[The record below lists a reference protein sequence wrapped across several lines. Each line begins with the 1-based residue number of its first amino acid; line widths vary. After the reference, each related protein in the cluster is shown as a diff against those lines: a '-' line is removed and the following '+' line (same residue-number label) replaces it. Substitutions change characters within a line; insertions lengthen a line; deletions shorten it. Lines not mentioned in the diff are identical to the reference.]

1 MSDRE
6 AGPAPAVASPP
17 AAPRVAF
24 VVSHTHWDREWY
36 QTHGEFRVDMDR
48 AFRAVFDDLE
58 TGGLDHFVL
67 DGQAIL
73 LEDYLAARPEESD
86 RIRELV
92 SSGRLAVG
100 PWYILPDEFLVSGE
114 ATVRNLLHGHR
125 AAAELG
131 GVQKVGY
138 MPDSF
143 GHVAQIPQI
152 LQGAGIDSFIYTRG
166 DGDEV
171 DRLGWEYRWQAPDGS
186 EVLAINQVRGY
197 CNAGGLGMHEI
208 WHAHTPREV
217 DPAHAVQQVSA
228 IFDAYGERA
237 NCGIALLNN
246 GCDHFPPPRDRDRIL
261 SELREAFPD
270 TEFRTGG
277 FGDYLDA
284 IRNAPSSLE
293 TFRGERLGGRL
304 HHILS
309 GVWSTRIYLKQENER
324 AQVLLS
330 EVVEPLAALSRFLHG
345 AEYPA
350 GQIDTCW
357 RELLQNHPHD
367 SICGCSTDEVHREM
381 ETRFESVIRSGEQ
394 LVRRNLKDLTP
405 TFGSRAEDDRETVLC
420 VANALPFA
428 RTEVI
433 RRLVVQQPPA
443 ADVSR
448 LVLFDGEGR
457 PVPCRIESVRR
468 VERFWGI
475 DYRVELDGERQAS
488 RFGVYED
495 RFGPRILRP
504 ESEKDTADT
513 FLSLEFVADLPAL
526 GHARFVLA
534 EADDIESEEPDPVRV
549 EGNALDNG
557 LCRVTLH
564 PDGSF
569 DLLDRTAGREYR
581 SLNVLEDTEDVGD
594 EYDFS
599 RAARSTTITSR
610 GLEGTVRTVREGG
623 WSAILSARFEMDLPE
638 AATPD
643 RQERSDARRSCPVE
657 VRVELRTGSSLVRV
671 ETRFD
676 NRVDDHR
683 LRALFPTGV
692 LADHVWSDGHFLVN
706 RRPLPDP
713 RAGKDWVQPP
723 AGTYPQQEYSLVEDG
738 DGGLAVLNRGL
749 PEIEARAEDDG
760 NVELALTLLR
770 GVGWLS
776 RDDFESRRYSNAGP
790 TLFTPEAQ
798 CPGPR
803 IFHYAVLPFRGAF
816 RDAAVRSCSRRYR
829 VEPVTVQ
836 GVLAG
841 STAGGR
847 SLLRQESGRVT
858 ITAIKKHGRRDTLV
872 VRLYNPFPETVEET
886 LTTDAAIVGAWKTDL
901 LEERETKLPTRR
913 HALELTIEAHR
924 IVTVEIEF
932 EAS

>member
-6 AGPAPAVASPP
+6 AGPAPAVPTP
-17 AAPRVAF
+17 LAAPPVAF
-24 VVSHTHWDREWY
+24 LVSHTHWDREWY

-48 AFRAVFDDLE
+48 AFRAAFDDLE
-58 TGGLDHFVL
+58 TGRLDHFVL

-73 LEDYLAARPEESD
+73 LEDYVAARPEDRE
-86 RIRELV
+86 RIRDLV
-92 SSGRLAVG
+92 VSGRLAVG

-114 ATVRNLLHGHR
+114 ATVRNLLFGHR
-125 AAAELG
+125 AAGELG

-152 LQGAGIDSFIYTRG
+152 LRGAGIDSFVYTRG

-171 DRLGWEYRWQAPDGS
+171 DRLGWEHRWQAPDGS

-208 WHAHTPREV
+208 WHAHTPREIDLARAV
-217 DPAHAVQQVSA
+217 EQVTEIFEAYAGRAHT
-228 IFDAYGERA
+228 
-237 NCGIALLNN
+237 GIALLNN

-261 SELREAFPD
+261 AALREAFPD
-270 TEFRTGG
+270 TDFRTGG
-277 FGDYLDA
+277 FVDYLEA
-284 IRNAPSSLE
+284 IRDAAPDLE
-293 TFRGERLGGRL
+293 TFQGERLGGRL

-309 GVWSTRIYLKQENER
+309 GVWSTRIYLKQANER

-330 EVVEPLAALSRFLHG
+330 EVVEPLAALSHFLHG

-350 GQIDTCW
+350 GPIDTCW

-381 ETRFESVIRSGEQ
+381 ETRFETVIRSGEQ
-394 LVRRNLKDLTP
+394 LVRRNLQDLAP
-405 TFGSRAEDDRETVLC
+405 TFGPRAEDDRETVLC

-428 RTEVI
+428 RTEVV
-433 RRLVVQQPPA
+433 RRLVVLQPPA

-448 LVLFDGEGR
+448 LVLLDEDGR
-457 PVPCRIESVRR
+457 PVPCRIERAQR

-488 RFGVYED
+488 RFGVYEQH
-495 RFGPRILRP
+495 FGPRILRP

-513 FLSLEFVADLPAL
+513 FLSIEFIADLPAL

-534 EADDIESEEPDPVRV
+534 EADDIESEAPDPVRV
-549 EGNALDNG
+549 EGNELDNG
-557 LCRVTLH
+557 LCRVRLH
-564 PDGSF
+564 PDGRF
-569 DLLDRTAGREYR
+569 DLLDRTADREFEG
-581 SLNVLEDTEDVGD
+581 LNVLEDTEDVGD

-599 RAARSTTITSR
+599 RAPRSMTMTSR

-623 WSAILSARFEMDLPE
+623 WSAILSSRFEMDIPE
-638 AATPD
+638 AAAPD
-643 RQERSDARRSCPVE
+643 RQGRSATRQSCPVE
-657 VRVELRTGSSLVRV
+657 VRVELRTGSPLVRV

-683 LRALFPTGV
+683 LRALFPTGAI
-692 LADHVWSDGHFLVN
+692 ADRVWSDGHFLVN

-713 RAGKDWVQPP
+713 QAGEGWVQPP
-723 AGTYPQQEYSLVEDG
+723 AGTYPQQEYSLVQDG
-738 DGGLAVLNRGL
+738 DGGLAIFNRGL
-749 PEIEARAEDDG
+749 PEIEARADDDG

-776 RDDFESRRYSNAGP
+776 RDDFESRLHSNAGP

-798 CPGPR
+798 CPGTHT
-803 IFHYAVLPFRGAF
+803 FQYAVLPFRGEF
-816 RDAAVRSCSRRYR
+816 RDSAVRPWSRRYR

-836 GVLAG
+836 GVRAG
-841 STAGGR
+841 SRTGRR
-847 SLLRQESGRVT
+847 SLLRQVSGRAT
-858 ITAIKKHGRRDTLV
+858 ITAIKRHERRDTLV
-872 VRLYNPFPETVEET
+872 VRLYNPFPEPIEET
-886 LTTDAAIVGAWKTDL
+886 LTTDASIVGAWRTDL
-901 LEERETKLPTRR
+901 LEERETELPTRR
-913 HALELTIEAHR
+913 HGLDLAIEAHR
-924 IVTVEIEF
+924 IVTVELEI